1 MVERER
7 GENISS
13 CLGEGKG
20 SVASSKLVNQMYQY
34 LIAIFIINNKEAT
47 EEGRGRK
54 KEESERKKKEK
65 IDPFPSFVSE
75 VLRMCIFYLSIYIVE
90 VCLVWKVE
98 RKTNEERLIVRFD
111 LVWFVHKILYNI
123 LMMGHFLK

>member
-34 LIAIFIINNKEAT
+34 LIAIFIINKEAT
-47 EEGRGRK
+47 EEGRRG
-54 KEESERKKKEK
+54 KEESERKKRS
-65 IDPFPSFVSE
+65 IHFHRSFQK
-75 VLRMCIFYLSIYIVE
+75 F
-90 VCLVWKVE
+90 
-98 RKTNEERLIVRFD
+98 
-111 LVWFVHKILYNI
+111 
-123 LMMGHFLK
+123 

>member
-34 LIAIFIINNKEAT
+34 LIAIFIIIINNKEAT

-54 KEESERKKKEK
+54 KEESERKKEK

-75 VLRMCIFYLSIYIVE
+75 VLRMCIFYLESGKENKRRKTDCSIRFG
-90 VCLVWKVE
+90 LVWA
-98 RKTNEERLIVRFD
+98 
-111 LVWFVHKILYNI
+111 
-123 LMMGHFLK
+123 